1 VAPSAFVEKKKR
13 SDMLRL
19 QSPKKFF
26 GLLVSL
32 FHYCGQFVAIMSTLV
47 TLNVWSADEPLDW
60 PLAADD
66 GLVFPAFAAL
76 LDCCDP

>member
-1 VAPSAFVEKKKR
+1 
-13 SDMLRL
+13 MLRS
-19 QSPKKFF
+19 QSPTKLYL
-26 GLLVSL
+26 GLLGPFPFIL
-32 FHYCGQFVAIMSTLV
+32 AGQFVSIESTLV

-76 LDCCDP
+76 LLDCCDP